1 MKRIIG
7 LLMVMGLMVG
17 VGCGGDKDSP
27 TGPSNEV
34 TKGPDGQTLEVV
46 TRKWENGNIK
56 VESQYFKDIEGKM
69 VQHGYYK
76 EYYESGKVKRE
87 ENIVDGKR
95 EGKSVLYYESG
106 KVEWEVN
113 YLDGKLEGKS
123 VEYYESGK
131 VKREGNLVD
140 GKLEGKWVSYYESG
154 KVFIEGNIVDGKREG
169 KWVGYDESGEVFDE
183 DIWKDGECIE
193 MCEGDG

>member
-7 LLMVMGLMVG
+7 LLMVLGLVVG

-76 EYYESGKVKRE
+76 E
-87 ENIVDGKR
+87 
-95 EGKSVLYYESG
+95 YYESG

-193 MCEGDG
+193 MCEGDE

>member
-1 MKRIIG
+1 MKRMIG
-7 LLMVMGLMVG
+7 LVMMMGLVVG

-106 KVEWEVN
+106 KVEWEEN
-113 YLDGKLEGKS
+113 YVDGKLEGKS
-123 VEYYESGK
+123 VWYYESGE
-131 VKREGNLVD
+131 VEREVNYVD
-140 GKLEGKWVSYYESG
+140 GNKDGKWVYYYESG
-154 KVFIEGNIVDGKREG
+154 EVKRERNYVDGKREG
-169 KWVGYDESGEVFDE
+169 KWVDYDEEGNITRERCWEMGEEVDCP
-183 DIWKDGECIE
+183 KD
-193 MCEGDG
+193 D